1 MIDALETA
9 QSVGVSLNPRRDDE
23 PALTLP
29 ASTAK
34 DAATQFNAMI
44 PAWLSLTYALNNFTR
59 GLGLPDSY
67 PFVLSDRVVEK
78 LRFVYDTI
86 KLGAAAPNP
95 R

>member
-9 QSVGVSLNPRRDDE
+9 ESIGVSLKPPAPDE

-29 ASTAK
+29 VQPAS
-34 DAATQFNAMI
+34 DDATQFAAMI
-44 PAWLSLTYALNNFTR
+44 RSWLSLTYALNSFTR

-78 LRFVYDTI
+78 LRFVYQTI
-86 KLGAAAPNP
+86 RNYGATFKNA
-95 R
+95 